1 MKTATTR
8 EFRDAVH
15 RAVGAVGLHY
25 SPSSWTEAPQGNLA
39 SDKRYVGFRCDY
51 GSSKAVAEIAE
62 EILNLSGL
70 TAHTRLGKERA
81 LYVRGTCV
89 KA

>member
-1 MKTATTR
+1 MKIATTI
-8 EFRDAVH
+8 EFRDAVR
-15 RAVGAVGLHY
+15 RAAGAVGIHY
-25 SPSSWTEAPQGNLA
+25 NPCSWTEAPGGVIPMK
-39 SDKRYVGFRCDY
+39 KRYVGFRFDY
-51 GSSKAVAEIAE
+51 GTSKAVAEIAE

-70 TAHTRLGKERA
+70 TAHTRLGRERA